1 MNPIAMVESA
11 CMMLD
16 FVDEQNIAGNIRKAI
31 AEVVVEGKVQ
41 TYDMAKMSGKADV
54 VEKGAAST
62 AQMADAIIDKL

>member
-1 MNPIAMVESA
+1 
-11 CMMLD
+11 MMLD

-31 AEVVVEGKVQ
+31 AEVVLEGKVQ

>member
-1 MNPIAMVESA
+1 
-11 CMMLD
+11 MMLD